1 MRAIV
6 ALTTCA
12 NEAQAR
18 SLARILVADR
28 LAACVNIVPKVTSI
42 YEWQGKLHEDSECLL
57 IIKTTHSQIDT
68 LKRALVDT
76 HDYDL
81 PELIFFEAD
90 GGGSEYLRWLNEQ
103 TR

>member
-1 MRAIV
+1 MKAIV

-18 SLARILVADR
+18 SLARILVADH

-42 YEWQGKLHEDSECLL
+42 YEWQGTVHEESECLL
-57 IIKTTHSQIDT
+57 VIKTAASQIDT
-68 LKRALVDT
+68 LKRAIIET

-90 GGGSEYLRWLNEQ
+90 GGSREYLHWIGEQ

>member
-1 MRAIV
+1 MKAII

-18 SLARILVADR
+18 SLARILIADR
-28 LAACVNIVPKVTSI
+28 LAACVNIIPQVTSI
-42 YEWQGKLHEDSECLL
+42 YEWQGKIHEDGECLL
-57 IIKTTHSQIDT
+57 VIKTTAAQVET
-68 LKRALVDT
+68 LKWAIVES

-81 PELIFFEAD
+81 PEVIFVEAD
-90 GGGSEYLRWLNEQ
+90 GGSHDYLRWLAEQ